1 MKFLRYCSIDLF
13 YTANVDFVRFEY
25 VVLAKYQHLQI
36 LEFNLLIKQHI
47 LILCKNL
54 LLLRCLMI
62 LNNPCY
68 QVGVCTDHISTIQKC
83 ATVVKLFVAGICF
96 CGWCGGGGST
106 VLSTLSS
113 TNKQCMLSYQALH
126 KGVVN
131 GVMSLL
137 QLVMIVACSW

>member
-1 MKFLRYCSIDLF
+1 VEPIPTKTRKSCSFFFIFYKNKAYIILST

-54 LLLRCLMI
+54 LSWRCLII
-62 LNNPCY
+62 LSNPCY
-68 QVGVCTDHISTIQKC
+68 QVGFCTDHISTIQKC
-83 ATVVKLFVAGICF
+83 ATVVQLFAAGSCF

-113 TNKQCMLSYQALH
+113 TNKQCMLSY
-126 KGVVN
+126 
-131 GVMSLL
+131 
-137 QLVMIVACSW
+137 